1 MRHALVV
8 CAVLLFAGMALG
20 QATVI
25 GGWAANQGWAGYY
38 PAPPF
43 IPVITTPS
51 ISLQAYSASL
61 VGASNATFGLTAGAT
76 NSTLSMITPGSIN
89 AYTIPVWSGNGATLG
104 GPVSAPAA
112 VEEAPA
118 RRGKH
123 YVEVGMAAL
132 AMGPGVSEAVKSAQA
147 NRRPATHSYTNQ
159 DIDRIN
165 QQNGTVKYRGKTE
178 HIG

>member
-1 MRHALVV
+1 MRHALIVG
-8 CAVLLFAGMALG
+8 AMLLCAGMALG

-25 GGWAANQGWAGYY
+25 GGWATNQGWAGYY
-38 PAPPF
+38 PAPSF

-51 ISLQAYSASL
+51 VTLQSYSPSP

-89 AYTIPVWSGNGATLG
+89 AYTIPVWYANGATV
-104 GPVSAPAA
+104 GPVTGAVP
-112 VEEAPA
+112 VEEAA
-118 RRGKH
+118 IRHGKH
-123 YVEVGMAAL
+123 AFNVGVAAL